1 MMSPADKVLGNDNTD
16 LNQKIIAFEDY
27 AMIYIGTKNTTS
39 RRSITDIALN
49 ESNKWVEYN
58 FMLLYSGK
66 IYTGMNGKNY
76 QWTKM

>member
-1 MMSPADKVLGNDNTD
+1 MTSPADIVLGNDNNY
-16 LNQKIIAFEDY
+16 LNQNIIAFEVY

-49 ESNKWVEYN
+49 ESNKCVEYN
-58 FMLLYSGK
+58 FMLLHLGK